1 MNEKTRDNYPMSNNS
16 YPVTLGID
24 LGTSSVKAL
33 LLSIGTGESLADAA
47 VTYPLYSPH
56 PGWAEQNP
64 ADWLASTIQC
74 VRMVMEKAG
83 LKASDVIAL
92 SFSGQMHGLVC
103 VDDSFNVIR
112 PAIIWA
118 DHRSE
123 AQCERIKRLV
133 ARDFLINEIG
143 NPVVTGFTLPSWL
156 WLCEHEPET
165 ATRIHKLLL
174 PKDYLR
180 YCFTGEILTEP
191 SDASGTLLLNYLQRN
206 WSESVLDLFS
216 IPQNLLPDII
226 DSTALAG
233 TLNQEMAKALGLLT
247 GTPVIC
253 GGSDQACQAI
263 AQGAVMPNSVT
274 CTIGTGG
281 QLLAVCDQPVPD
293 SNQRV
298 HLFCH
303 AILKTWHYEAAT
315 LSAGLSLKWLRETVC
330 PHQTY
335 AEMADEA
342 STVSPGCEGLFFHPY
357 LLGERTPLMDPSA
370 RASFT
375 GLSLRHGKQHLIR
388 AVMEGVVMSLKQGS
402 DILEALGVSSEK
414 IILSGGG
421 TQHPLWLQ
429 LVADIFNK
437 QVIVSKTAES
447 SAKGAAILAGVGCG
461 VFSSTIEASRQLV
474 DYQDLTILPNIQ
486 NVEIYGKVYQSYCGL
501 MSRVN
506 NQG

>member
-1 MNEKTRDNYPMSNNS
+1 MDSINNQAL
-16 YPVTLGID
+16 LGID

-33 LLSIGTGESLADAA
+33 LLSIDTGKTIADAA
-47 VTYPLYSPH
+47 VAYSLHTPH

-64 ADWLASTIQC
+64 ADWLNSTIHC
-74 VRMVMEKAG
+74 VQVVMDKAG
-83 LKASDVIAL
+83 LKASNVIAI
-92 SFSGQMHGLVC
+92 SFSGQMHGLIC
-103 VDDSFNVIR
+103 VDNSFNVIR

-118 DHRSE
+118 DQRSE
-123 AQCERIKRLV
+123 AQCEHIKGMV

-143 NPVVTGFTLPSWL
+143 NPVVTGFMLPSWL

-165 ATRIHKLLL
+165 AKRTHKLLL

-180 YCFTGEILTEP
+180 YCFTEEVWTDP
-191 SDASGTLLLNYLQRN
+191 SDASGTLMLNYLQRN
-206 WSESVLDLFS
+206 WSESVLDRFS
-216 IPQNLLPDII
+216 IPRSLLPEIT
-226 DSTALAG
+226 DSTALTGA
-233 TLNQEMAKALGLLT
+233 LKHEMAEALGLLP

-253 GGSDQACQAI
+253 GGSDQACQAVG
-263 AQGAVMPNSVT
+263 QGAVRPNDVT

-281 QLLAVCDQPVPD
+281 QVLAVCDQPVPD
-293 SNQRV
+293 NNQRV

-303 AILKTWHYEAAT
+303 AVPHTWHYEAAT
-315 LSAGLSLKWLRETVC
+315 LSAGLSLNWLRETVC

-388 AVMEGVVMSLKQGS
+388 AVMEGVIMSLKQGS
-402 DILEALGVSSEK
+402 DILEGLGVFSEQ

-421 TQHPLWLQ
+421 TRHPLWIQ

-447 SAKGAAILAGVGCG
+447 SAKGAAILAGVGSG
-461 VFSSTIEASRQLV
+461 AFSSTIEANRLFV
-474 DYQDLTILPNIQ
+474 DYQDLTTLPNPR
-486 NVEIYGKVYQSYCGL
+486 NVEIYKKVYQSYCGL